1 MIIMSTTATAATT
14 ITTTNHHHGHGHH
27 NHNHNHR
34 HHHQHQHNNVQSQQQ
49 QEPYRILES
58 PESVTYKE
66 FELLDVTATDGFKVS
81 YRFPRIN
88 EATKT
93 LVELVVKCT
102 LKIDDNR
109 NQNRI
114 TIQPPSNGSIQFK
127 NVEVSE

>member
-1 MIIMSTTATAATT
+1 MVALLPMMMMASSNSI
-14 ITTTNHHHGHGHH
+14 
-27 NHNHNHR
+27 
-34 HHHQHQHNNVQSQQQ
+34 VQSQQQ